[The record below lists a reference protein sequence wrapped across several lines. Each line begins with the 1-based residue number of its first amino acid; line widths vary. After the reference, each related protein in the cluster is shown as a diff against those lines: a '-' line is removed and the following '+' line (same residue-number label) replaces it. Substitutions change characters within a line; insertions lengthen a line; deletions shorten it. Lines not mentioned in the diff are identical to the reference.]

1 MRSGSCEE
9 EYATALVVVAGGGE
23 VVLIVG
29 VELSKGTVFR
39 LMVSGSC
46 LFLLLPSLSW
56 WFLWVASIATST

>member
-1 MRSGSCEE
+1 MRRVKSGSCEE

-29 VELSKGTVFR
+29 VELPKDTVFR

-46 LFLLLPSLSW
+46 RHESSFFFCLL
-56 WFLWVASIATST
+56 